1 MITRGS
7 RQGMGSFIGT
17 AGDEGPAPISL
28 GVTWM
33 GDSDGGNA
41 SGGLELSEG
50 AIVSIARAEVRRG
63 AQAALRSTSSLEIT
77 PWRAITETET
87 DSHV

>member
-1 MITRGS
+1 
-7 RQGMGSFIGT
+7 MGSFVGT
-17 AGDEGPAPISL
+17 AGDEGTAPISL

-63 AQAALRSTSSLEIT
+63 A
-77 PWRAITETET
+77 
-87 DSHV
+87 

>member
-1 MITRGS
+1 
-7 RQGMGSFIGT
+7 MGSFVGT
-17 AGDEGPAPISL
+17 AGDEGTAPISL

-50 AIVSIARAEVRRG
+50 AIVSIARLCLGVRSVCARCVE
-63 AQAALRSTSSLEIT
+63 QLQQQ
-77 PWRAITETET
+77 RA
-87 DSHV
+87 

>member
-17 AGDEGPAPISL
+17 AGDEGTAPISL

-50 AIVSIARAEVRRG
+50 AIVSIARACVEVRKQLSG
-63 AQAALRSTSSLEIT
+63 LPL
-77 PWRAITETET
+77 
-87 DSHV
+87 V